1 MVLCVTIIILEVV
14 RKCKR
19 ETHQAQTFQCCL
31 RCLLPLC
38 FVYGLV
44 PLGLNHS
51 RKTEAPLC
59 CGAVCAQQET
69 GGFFLSLVLCHS
81 FQNGSIFFFLHT
93 GRLQIDAHCGGR
105 NACCSAASSWLDP
118 GCCMWHWVEFG
129 FWLFWS
135 NTTTHLAWCE
145 W

>member
-69 GGFFLSLVLCHS
+69 GGFFLALFSVILFKMEVFFS
-81 FQNGSIFFFLHT
+81 FSI
-93 GRLQIDAHCGGR
+93 
-105 NACCSAASSWLDP
+105 
-118 GCCMWHWVEFG
+118 
-129 FWLFWS
+129 
-135 NTTTHLAWCE
+135 LADCR
-145 W
+145 